1 MYVCIEYEIFF
12 NKFECNLF
20 ERNNENLKIYSI

>member
-1 MYVCIEYEIFF
+1 MYVSNMKYFF